1 MNTDEKL
8 EKEELDEFVQA
19 SVDNL
24 NKNVG
29 ESVARGERYEKI
41 FALERKKWPN
51 DMGSKMRDEIPESL
65 QQELDDCITRS
76 QIIAR
81 DACQTEELTE
91 AYLREQSK

>member
-1 MNTDEKL
+1 MNNDEKSDKELTDE
-8 EKEELDEFVQA
+8 FAQA

-24 NKNVG
+24 NRNVTK
-29 ESVARGERYEKI
+29 SVARGERYEKI
-41 FALERKKWPN
+41 FALERKKWPYG
-51 DMGSKMRDEIPESL
+51 MGSKMRDEVPENL